1 MKRALAAVWL
11 SCWMPLGAQVSY
23 DRLLRADRE
32 PQNWL
37 TYAGSYK
44 SWRYSALDQIRTTN
58 AKNLEL
64 KWIYQL
70 DTTDKFEASPL
81 VVDGAMYF
89 SEPPSDVIAVDA
101 KTGRAFWTYRYALAG
116 NVGVCCGR
124 VNRGLAILGDTL
136 YLAALDGNLVALDA
150 KTGKEI
156 WKTPVVDPKLGYTLT
171 MAPLV
176 VKDKVIIGPAGG
188 EYGIRGFLAAF
199 DAHTGKEVWRF
210 HTIPG
215 PGEAGHETW
224 SGDAWQHGGGS
235 IWLTGSYDPELN
247 LIVQGVG
254 NPSPD
259 WNATVRPGDNLYT
272 TSVIALDADTGT
284 LKWHFQFV
292 PHDAWDW
299 DAMQTPVMVD
309 GEWQGKQRK
318 LLYWAHRNGV
328 FYVLDR
334 TNGKFLSGKPFVKV
348 NWLAGFDDNGRPQVQ
363 PNSLP
368 TAEGTLI
375 YPGVQGGTNWYSP
388 SYSPRTG
395 LFYLSVWA
403 DYYSVYQEGAAEY
416 VPGRRFNG
424 GDIRQP
430 LAYNR
435 NTTLFPN
442 EQQGYGA
449 LKAINPKTG
458 ETAWQVKF
466 ADLTEGGVL
475 TTAGDVVFTGNREGY
490 FHAFDARDG
499 KLLWKASLG
508 GYIAAGPVSYSVD
521 GRQYVAVAAGHGM
534 FVFGLRE

>member
-150 KTGKEI
+150 KTGKEV

-199 DAHTGKEVWRF
+199 DAHTGKELWRF